1 MTNLATNPTARYDYD
16 ILETFEAGM
25 VLLGF
30 EVKSVKKGHI
40 GLKGSYVA
48 FKGEEL
54 FLLNAQI
61 SPYQPKNTPADYQP
75 DRTRKLLLRKDE
87 IKELLGKI
95 KQKGLTLIPL
105 RVYAKNNRIKLEF
118 GLARGRK
125 KIDKREAIK
134 KRETERKMERAL
146 KQWG

>member
-1 MTNLATNPTARYDYD
+1 MTNLATNPAARYDYE
-16 ILETFEAGM
+16 ILETFEAGI

-40 GLKGSYVA
+40 GLRGSYVA

-61 SPYQPKNTPADYQP
+61 SPYQLKNTPEDYQP

-87 IKELLGKI
+87 IKELIGKV
-95 KQKGLTLIPL
+95 KQKGLTLTPL
-105 RVYAKNNRIKLEF
+105 RVYTKNNKIKLEF
-118 GLARGRK
+118 GLARGKK

-134 KRETERKMERAL
+134 KREADRKMERAL